1 MKINW
6 VFVGA
11 MGATILI
18 IAIGVILAPKTSPS
32 RSRLDI
38 SEKAKLE
45 LSETFHDWGDIDMKN
60 GKVNHIF
67 KVKNVGEEGLKLAN
81 FKTSCM
87 CTEVKLILRQAQDE
101 KVEESPTF
109 GMHTQSDWVGV
120 ILPGGE
126 GEVEVIF
133 DPAYHGPQGTGSV
146 TRTVNFETNDKDNAM
161 VELRLEAY
169 VR

>member
-11 MGATILI
+11 IAATILI

-32 RSRLDI
+32 RPMLDI

-45 LSETFHDWGDIDMKN
+45 LSETFHDWGNIDMRD
-60 GKVNHIF
+60 GKVSHIF
-67 KVKNVGEEGLKLAN
+67 KVKNVGEEDLKLAN

-87 CTEVKLILRQAQDE
+87 CTEVKLKVKSEKL
-101 KVEESPTF
+101 KVEESPIF
-109 GMHTQSDWVGV
+109 GLHTQSDWVGV
-120 ILPGGE
+120 IPPGGE

-146 TRTVNFETNDKDNAM
+146 TRTVNFETNDTANSK
-161 VELRLEAY
+161 VELRLQAY
-169 VR
+169 VK